1 MNDRYVLVFY
11 FMIEMNGYLRLGL
24 IRLIRLIRVIGW
36 AWTLD
41 TSQLPLSSH
50 LAWSILVYNHDI
62 DLFMY
67 NYKEMNVLVVLVVL
81 VYLK

>member
-24 IRLIRLIRVIGW
+24 IRMIRVIGW
-36 AWTLD
+36 AWTLV

-50 LAWSILVYNHDI
+50 LAWSILVYTHDI

-67 NYKEMNVLVVLVVL
+67 NYKEMNVLV
-81 VYLK
+81 YLK